1 MSDWIANVIEEFRR
15 VESQTQTDL
24 DYEEEYEIA
33 EKKKFVKKEMF
44 RELLKL
50 GVPVNPD
57 KIEVDEYFCA
67 ETWIDGIE
75 FNLYLSLDSETP
87 ILKLR
92 ERNWK
97 MFSKPIYNRHD
108 LAKALLG
115 NVKGTNTKHGF
126 LI

>member
-1 MSDWIANVIEEFRR
+1 MSDWIADVVKEFHQ
-15 VESQTQTDL
+15 VENQKQIDI
-24 DYEEEYEIA
+24 DCEEEYKIA

-92 ERNWK
+92 TNKPNRY
-97 MFSKPIYNRHD
+97 SKPIYNRHD

-115 NVKGTNTKHGF
+115 KM
-126 LI
+126 